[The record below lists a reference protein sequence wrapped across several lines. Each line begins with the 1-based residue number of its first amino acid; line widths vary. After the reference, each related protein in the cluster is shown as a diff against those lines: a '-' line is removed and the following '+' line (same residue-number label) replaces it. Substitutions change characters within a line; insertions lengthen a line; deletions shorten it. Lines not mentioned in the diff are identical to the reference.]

1 MTAGDELRASLA
13 GLVALLRLDRS
24 APARFNISIEGFWR
38 SFYLAAP
45 IAFVLHYLAQALY
58 GEGDMGNPLLRLL
71 IFALAWISFPLVM
84 LALGAVLGLNA
95 RYVPFII
102 VYNWSQLLPAI
113 VTVLIGAGHMLG
125 LVSPGGMSSLLLV
138 LIVLKL
144 GLTAYIA
151 HLTLETGP
159 GTAFGIALVDL
170 LLEFVLAMALSDWL

>member
-1 MTAGDELRASLA
+1 MTAGEDLRASLS
-13 GLVALLRLDRS
+13 GLAALLRLDRS

-38 SFYLAAP
+38 SFYVAAP
-45 IAFVLHYLAQALY
+45 IVFALHYLAQALY
-58 GEGDMGNPLLRLL
+58 GEGEMGNPLPRILV
-71 IFALAWISFPLVM
+71 FAIAWISFPLVM

-95 RYVPFII
+95 RYVPFIV
-102 VYNWSQLLPAI
+102 VYNWSQVLPAAI
-113 VTVLIGAGHMLG
+113 TVLIGAGHMLG
-125 LVSPGGMSSLLLV
+125 LVSPGGLSSLLLI

-170 LLEFVLAMALSDWL
+170 LLEFVLAMTFSDWL